1 MRDWLRRLRR
11 SFAESTLTGTSA
23 TFLVCLLAVF
33 AVFMVYPVA
42 YAVEGAFFVSG
53 EFSLEFFGLMFT
65 NPVHREAVL
74 NSVNLAVA
82 VTVATTAVSLP
93 VAFLMV
99 RREFPGK
106 ELFNG
111 LLLVPMVMP
120 PFVGAVGM
128 QQILSRYGSLNLFL
142 IKLGV
147 MSEQAPF
154 DWLGTGFWAVVLL
167 EVLHLYPIM
176 YLNVAAALANV
187 DPSMEEAAQNLGASG
202 FRLFRTITFPL
213 MLPGYFAGAIIVFIW
228 AFTDLGTPLIF
239 NYSRVVPVVIFD
251 AVQDIHTNPM
261 GFAMVVLVLLLTVV
275 FFLISKRFLG
285 RGARYQMMSR
295 GHTQSM
301 SLPMKRGWVPVAW
314 AGLML
319 LTFLAMLPHISVVLS
334 AVADRWFMSIL
345 PTEYTTRYLGT
356 VFTHDLT
363 VTSIRNSLVLSSFST
378 LLDIIIG
385 VTIAYLLARKVFPG
399 KDLLDAL
406 AMLPLALPGIVLA
419 FGYVGAFSGTFF
431 DVLRNP
437 MPLLVIAYAIRRL
450 PYMVRAA
457 YAGFQ
462 QTSVTLEEASLNLG
476 ASPMRTLRKITMP
489 LVFANVL
496 AGSVLAFA
504 FAMLEVSDSLI
515 LAAREEY
522 YPITKAI
529 YSLSLRVADGPYVA
543 SAMGLLGMILLG
555 TSLLLAGKWLGRRMG
570 ELFRA

>member
-1 MRDWLRRLRR
+1 M
-11 SFAESTLTGTSA
+11 
-23 TFLVCLLAVF
+23 FLI
-33 AVFMVYPVA
+33 YPVA
-42 YAVEGAFFVSG
+42 YAVKGAFFVRG

-65 NPVHREAVL
+65 NPVHREAVV
-74 NSVNLAVA
+74 NSVMLGIT
-82 VTVATTAVSLP
+82 VTAATTVVALP
-93 VAFLMV
+93 VAFVMV

-128 QQILSRYGSLNLFL
+128 QQLLSRYGSINLFL
-142 IKLGV
+142 MKLGL
-147 MSEQAPF
+147 MSEQTPY

-202 FRLFRTITFPL
+202 ARLFRTITFPL

-261 GFAMVVLVLLLTVV
+261 GFAMVVLVLILTVV
-275 FFLISKRFLG
+275 FFLLSKRFLG
-285 RGARYQMMSR
+285 RGSSYQMMSR
-295 GHTQSM
+295 GHTQGM
-301 SLPMKRGWVPVAW
+301 TTPMEAKWVPVAW
-314 AGLML
+314 AGLL
-319 LTFLAMLPHISVVLS
+319 FLTFLAMLPHISVVLS
-334 AVADRWFMSIL
+334 SVADRWFMSVL
-345 PTEYTTRYLGT
+345 PTEYTTRYLET

-363 VTSIRNSLVLSSFST
+363 VSSIRNSLVLSSLST
-378 LLDIIIG
+378 VLDIAIG
-385 VTIAYLLARKVFPG
+385 VTVAYLLARKVFPG
-399 KDLLDAL
+399 RDLLDAL

-476 ASPMRTLRKITMP
+476 ASPMRTLRRITMP

-515 LAAREEY
+515 LAAKEEY

-555 TSLLLAGKWLGRRMG
+555 ASLLLAGKWLGRRMG